1 MMLIKVVKANYVDG
15 YKIKLTFNDGLNAIV
30 DLKDKV
36 FSDHRDVFKPL
47 RDINYF
53 KTFTQNRWTIE
64 WGNELDLAPE
74 FLYELA
80 IEQNKNVKYLSST

>member
-1 MMLIKVVKANYVDG
+1 MMLIKVVNAKYVDG
-15 YKIKLTFNDGLNAIV
+15 YKVNITFNDGLTATV
-30 DLKDKV
+30 DLKDKI
-36 FSDHRDVFKPL
+36 FSDHRAVFKPL

-74 FLYELA
+74 FLHELA
-80 IEQNKNVKYLSST
+80 IEQNKNIRHLSSS